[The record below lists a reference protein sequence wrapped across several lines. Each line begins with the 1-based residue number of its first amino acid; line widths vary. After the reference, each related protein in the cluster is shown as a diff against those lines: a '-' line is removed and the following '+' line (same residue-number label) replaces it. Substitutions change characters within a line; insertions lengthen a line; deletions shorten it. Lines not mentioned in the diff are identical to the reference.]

1 MSKSLGR
8 VMGTVLLVLSLCL
21 VTLPWTVHASG
32 TSNSLGTD
40 AGIGFSSDSTTP
52 SSSSSSG
59 RDTLPSTGGG
69 TTGGK
74 LPQTGELTTPFILLL
89 IGWALVILSVTV
101 YLLIKKKNDEETEEY
116 E

>member
-1 MSKSLGR
+1 MSKNLGR

-21 VTLPWTVHASG
+21 VTLPTVHASG

-89 IGWALVILSVTV
+89 VGWAVVILSVTV
-101 YLLIKKKNDEETEEY
+101 YLLIKKKNEKETEEY